1 MSFPYS
7 ARIARP
13 NSKSGEFGYR
23 SEDCVVQLHKGHS
36 GWSTDS
42 HVTDVVASHHR
53 GQRLALRNPRQRL
66 IPLTLGALRLPSK
79 PYSPCLR
86 TNQASSVRLRIRWRS
101 NSANPRLLFALTTA
115 TICWWCAEC
124 ASLAKKRSQFWD
136 RSHCRMHYGRF
147 GVAGGGVSP
156 GAIIGLLGGAAG

>member
-1 MSFPYS
+1 LSAAADLCLQVSADRKRQRFRQQLLRVPKRKRPDRRHRDFKAIRAEMSFPYS

-13 NSKSGEFGYR
+13 NSNAGEFGYR

-115 TICWWCAEC
+115 TIC
-124 ASLAKKRSQFWD
+124 
-136 RSHCRMHYGRF
+136 
-147 GVAGGGVSP
+147 
-156 GAIIGLLGGAAG
+156 